1 MVTTGGARKKA
12 KVRAYDIE
20 ESKRIFLYAYEHQLK
35 NEQVNWRKAE
45 ESRVTSHS
53 ASSMRSHYVNSIKH
67 EISLYLEMYA
77 EEVAKLFIKVKKW
90 KKEEKKKKMM
100 LLQSNTLVKQRSNIS
115 LDRVTKGKSTN
126 YNKFNSLI
134 ISKAFSM
141 KGNRSVSSKQ
151 NCSIN
156 RRNVANASTTKKK
169 KKDKGICSSASASVN
184 DGRTKSQPGVSKSSL
199 KKKKI
204 KKVKFAQKDTLA
216 IKDKKIHKNVEK
228 KIDKCVA
235 KKINKNVAQKVD
247 KSVAKNEAKIAPPN
261 NPIVSSN
268 VERTNNP
275 LNNSFNTD
283 VSDKTNKRKSEKER
297 GKHTRVSE
305 NYQMEAKDIIKGSTE
320 SKHVK
325 KKVKDENDV
334 QMNVDKTVHG
344 QRESNAVNQVGHIKI
359 SSEEYLHQKYYV
371 ESRSAKRHSDKNS
384 PLQGRAK
391 RGKHYTAN
399 YNANEFSR
407 TNKPY
412 DTKKSS
418 GNVREGKRSSISSIF
433 GYIYDKIFR

>member
-1 MVTTGGARKKA
+1 MVTKGGAKKKA

-35 NEQVNWRKAE
+35 NEKVNWKRAE

-67 EISLYLEMYA
+67 EVSLYLEMYA
-77 EEVAKLFIKVKKW
+77 EEVAKLFNKVKKW

-100 LLQSNTLVKQRSNIS
+100 LLQSSTLVKQTSNIS

-141 KGNRSVSSKQ
+141 KGNRSMSSKQ

-156 RRNVANASTTKKK
+156 PRNVANPHTKKK
-169 KKDKGICSSASASVN
+169 KKDTIVCSGGRASARASAR
-184 DGRTKSQPGVSKSSL
+184 DGRTKSQSGVSKSSL

-204 KKVKFAQKDTLA
+204 KKVKFAQKCSLA
-216 IKDKKIHKNVEK
+216 VKDKKI
-228 KIDKCVA
+228 D
-235 KKINKNVAQKVD
+235 KNVAKSAAKSAA
-247 KSVAKNEAKIAPPN
+247 KSVAKIAPQN
-261 NPIVSSN
+261 NEILSSN

-275 LNNSFNTD
+275 PNNSFNTD
-283 VSDKTNKRKSEKER
+283 MSDKTDKRKSEKER
-297 GKHTRVSE
+297 GKHTRLSE
-305 NYQMEAKDIIKGSTE
+305 NYKMEEKDISQGSKE
-320 SKHVK
+320 SKNVK
-325 KKVKDENDV
+325 RKVNDENEV
-334 QMNVDKTVHG
+334 EMSVDGTVHG
-344 QRESNAVNQVGHIKI
+344 KRGSNALNEVDHIKI
-359 SSEEYLHQKYYV
+359 PVEEHPIQKYHL
-371 ESRSAKRHSDKNS
+371 ESRPAKRYSNQIS
-384 PLQGRAK
+384 PLQSRAK
-391 RGKHYTAN
+391 RAKHYAAN
-399 YNANEFSR
+399 FNSKEFSR
-407 TNKPY
+407 RDKQY
-412 DTKKSS
+412 DTKMSS